1 MSTPAVPS
9 TGGRAPVARRPRNR
23 KALIRDAAARAFAD
37 RGYHAVG
44 MEDIAIA
51 VGISGPALY
60 RHFPS
65 KYALFADCARSLA
78 AELLDDWPPAPL
90 GVDLAEP
97 EAARAHLDE
106 VLAALVRTT
115 VRNRRTGGIYRW
127 EGRYLEP
134 ADREQIRTIFQELI
148 DRVAALVR
156 VLRPEAT
163 DADVGLAT
171 AGSLSVVAS
180 LTAHRTSLPAR
191 RLSAVV
197 CAAASRVAVETPPG
211 PTAPG
216 TAVRVSA
223 GALEPAAA
231 RRDQVLAAAVRLFH
245 SVGFSEVTVEAIA
258 TEVGLTPSGFYRHFS
273 SKSDVLLAAC
283 LLASDH
289 LDATVAAAGVRGA
302 APGVALERLT
312 RAYVAHSF
320 AHKELMSVYYSD
332 IASLPARDQSRL
344 RTLQREHVAL
354 WENLLVAARPGLDP
368 VEARFLVHAAIGV
381 VTDLGRRVHWRDD
394 PSTQERVHGLVLLTL
409 GVTEP
414 STSI

>member
-9 TGGRAPVARRPRNR
+9 TSGRPSISRRPRNR
-23 KALIRDAAARAFAD
+23 KALILDAAARAFAE

-78 AELLDDWPPAPL
+78 SELLDDWPPAPL
-90 GVDLAEP
+90 GVDLDEP
-97 EAARAHLDE
+97 AAARAHLDD
-106 VLAALVRTT
+106 VLAALIRTT

-134 ADREQIRTIFQELI
+134 GDREEIRAIFAELVA
-148 DRVAALVR
+148 RVAALVR
-156 VLRPEAT
+156 VLRPEMSESE
-163 DADVGLAT
+163 VGFTT

-180 LTAHRTSLPAR
+180 LTAHRTTLPAR
-191 RLSAVV
+191 RLSSLVS
-197 CAAASRVAVETPPG
+197 AAAIRVAVETPPDV
-211 PTAPG
+211 PTGDGDAAEVSAVGLELAPG
-216 TAVRVSA
+216 
-223 GALEPAAA
+223 
-231 RRDQVLAAAVRLFH
+231 RRDQVLAAAVRLFY

-258 TEVGLTPSGFYRHFS
+258 TDVGLTPSGFYRHFS

-283 LLASDH
+283 LLASEH

-302 APGVALERLT
+302 APDVALDRLT
-312 RAYVAHSF
+312 RAYIAHTF

-332 IASLPARDQSRL
+332 VASLPSGDQSKL
-344 RTLQREHVAL
+344 RGLQREHVAL
-354 WENLLVAARPGLDP
+354 WEHLLVATRPGLDP

-381 VTDLGRRVHWRDD
+381 VTDLGRRVRWRDD
-394 PSTQERVHGLVLLTL
+394 PATQERVHGLVLLAL
-409 GVTEP
+409 GVHGTVA
-414 STSI
+414 